1 MNVCERYLSEKE
13 ISSYLLSEG
22 FDEDKITSIIDNLTD
37 EGIISDMTMDW
48 LADIADEYKQEV

>member
-22 FDEDKITSIIDNLTD
+22 FDKDKITSIIDNLTD